1 MIYRGEKKGLQIWL
15 SYSQAG
21 PGKKAKQGQEEI
33 SRNHIQTKEYI
44 ELCTHGDFSEVTS
57 SIIAKSLVTNNH
69 SALIGIYVK
78 RGRVPPS
85 PYRVKRKRGAIS
97 GLE

>member
-57 SIIAKSLVTNNH
+57 YIIAKSLVTNNQ
-69 SALIGIYVK
+69 SALIGIVYVK
-78 RGRVPPS
+78 RERVP

-97 GLE
+97 DLE